1 MIYASKDF
9 GLLLRVKLSTGQFQS
24 KMSTVQTFQIGH
36 DLALKKDFEK
46 CRSTCF
52 TKRKLTVLLR

>member
-1 MIYASKDF
+1 MIHASKNF

-24 KMSTVQTFQIGH
+24 KTPSVQTFQIGH
-36 DLALKKDFEK
+36 DPALNKDFEK